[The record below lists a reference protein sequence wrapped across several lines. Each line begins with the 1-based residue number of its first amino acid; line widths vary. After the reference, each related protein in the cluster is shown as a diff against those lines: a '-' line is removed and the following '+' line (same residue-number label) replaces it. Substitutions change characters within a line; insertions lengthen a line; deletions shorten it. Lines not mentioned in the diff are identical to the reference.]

1 MNTNRFRI
9 EGAVC
14 RWTARLVGAVLVF
27 ITLMIAI
34 GQGLPNPLTQPAV
47 VQVGF
52 LALALIVGGILAG
65 WRWEL
70 WGGLVSL
77 FGWVLFVVAVIGSPK
92 GLNGFVAAL
101 ALPGALY
108 LASAVLRR
116 FHEKSQ
122 AA

>member
-1 MNTNRFRI
+1 MNSNRYKI
-9 EGAVC
+9 EAAVC
-14 RWTARLVGAVLVF
+14 RWTGRLIGTVLVF
-27 ITLMIAI
+27 ITLLIAV
-34 GQGLPNPLTQPAV
+34 GQGIPNPFTQPLG
-47 VQVGF
+47 VQLGF

-65 WRWEL
+65 WRWDL
-70 WGGLVSL
+70 WGGLASL
-77 FGWVLFVVAVIGSPK
+77 SGWILFFVAVIGSPR

-116 FHEKSQ
+116 LAEMRP